1 MKVKKT
7 VSAAKVWKQNIQQDV
22 YASKT
27 FYTNQENV
35 KLSKHSLGNWKKII
49 HQSFLVKIMLLNF

>member
-7 VSAAKVWKQNIQQDV
+7 VSAAKVRKQDVQQDV
-22 YASKT
+22 YASKA

-35 KLSKHSLGNWKKII
+35 KLSKHSLGN
-49 HQSFLVKIMLLNF
+49 